1 MPGIVLE
8 AVKRTFRL
16 GNRTLSD
23 PSPNMTPEKVRAFYQ
38 TSYPELANAAIHGPT
53 LEGKTN
59 VYVFKVAV
67 GTKG

>member
-1 MPGIVLE
+1 MPTIVLE
-8 AVKRTFRL
+8 PVQRTFRL
-16 GNRTLSD
+16 GNRSLPD
-23 PSPNMTPEKVRAFYQ
+23 PSPTMTPEKVRAFYQ

-53 LEGKTN
+53 LEGKSN

>member
-1 MPGIVLE
+1 MSGLTLE
-8 AVKRTFRL
+8 AVRRSFKL
-16 GNRTLSD
+16 GNRRFSD
-23 PSPNMTPEKVRAFYQ
+23 PNPNLSPDQVRSFLQA
-38 TSYPELANAAIHGPT
+38 SYPELANAAIHGPT